1 MYSWDSLNVMVRFS
15 IKILSFCS
23 TIKCVVCTHIVV
35 RITAVVYEA
44 LKPILNEMSQRIE
57 QFDMR
62 LSSLNES
69 MRDDLNSTANMICDN
84 NIEEHD
90 KQTTTELMK
99 INESL
104 TEQIINNS
112 GGLKFGGT
120 WGWRRAVYLDMTD
133 PNTNCPSGWNM
144 TGCSKRT
151 CGRANSSRLSCDS
164 VFFLVSGSLGSI
176 LLWSVHSPFP
186 GILSQF

>member
-23 TIKCVVCTHIVV
+23 TVKCVVCTRIVV

-84 NIEEHD
+84 IEEHD

-112 GGLKFGGT
+112 GGLKCGGT

-144 TGCSKRT
+144 T
-151 CGRANSSRLSCDS
+151 
-164 VFFLVSGSLGSI
+164 
-176 LLWSVHSPFP
+176 
-186 GILSQF
+186 